1 MLQGGFMKTYYE
13 RLRDLREDND
23 LTQAQV
29 AKVLNTTQQVYSR
42 YEMGIN
48 EVPLHHLIT
57 LSKFY
62 KVSTDY
68 ILGLS
73 DK

>member
-68 ILGLS
+68 ILGLN